1 MDYLNTNAYDCDID
15 MMSQPYDE
23 SGYQHVNEDMDDLPG
38 QEGRSNIMTPH
49 VVQEARVHPG

>member
-23 SGYQHVNEDMDDLPG
+23 SGYQHANEDMMICPG
-38 QEGRSNIMTPH
+38 RKVIRGITKVSLHEILTGH
-49 VVQEARVHPG
+49 A